1 MNIHDVVESCRSIA
15 REVAAPA
22 ADAVDREARW
32 PEHSLRAL
40 QQNGLGG
47 LVVPARFG
55 GLGHGLLGLASATE
69 ELGRACSSTSLCFG
83 MHCVGSAVLAAKA
96 TQRQAER
103 YLEPIN
109 EGRHLTTLALSEPG
123 TGVHFY
129 FPQCSCRVQPDGD
142 LVVSG
147 RKSFVTNGGHADS
160 YVVSVA
166 RPDLAPSAGGRFSCI
181 VVDRDAP
188 GTSWG
193 GDWEGLGLRGNS
205 SRELALDDVPL
216 PADRMLGEHGDQIW
230 YIFQVVAP
238 YFLTAMSGTYLGI
251 AQAAYDL
258 CREMVVHRRHEHS
271 GRGVA
276 HSPIVQHRLGTMW
289 ARIARTRA
297 LLQDAAARGDRG
309 DADALPAVLSVKAE
323 VADCVNDVV
332 GDAMTLT
339 GGRSYQ
345 KDGALS
351 RLLRDARAAHVMSPT
366 TDLLRQWVGRALL
379 ELPLLSE

>member
-1 MNIHDVVESCRSIA
+1 MNIHEVVETCRSIA
-15 REVAAPA
+15 SEFAAPA
-22 ADAVDREARW
+22 ADAVDQEARW

-40 QQNGLGG
+40 QRNGLGG

-55 GLGHGLLGLASATE
+55 GLGHGLLGLASAAE
-69 ELGRACSSTSLCFG
+69 ELARACSSTSLCFG

-147 RKSFVTNGGHADS
+147 KKSFVTNGGHVDS

-166 RPDLAPSAGGRFSCI
+166 RPDLAPSAGGRFSCV

-193 GDWEGLGLRGNS
+193 ADWDGLGLRGNA
-205 SRELALDDVPL
+205 SRELTLADVPL

-230 YIFQVVAP
+230 YVFQVVAP

-258 CREMVVHRRHEHS
+258 CREMVASRRHEHS

-276 HSPIVQHRLGTMW
+276 NSPIVQHRLGTMW

-309 DADALPAVLSVKAE
+309 DSDALPAVLSVKAE
-323 VADCVNDVV
+323 VADCVNDIV

-339 GGRSYQ
+339 GGRSYRQ
-345 KDGALS
+345 HGALP

>member
-1 MNIHDVVESCRSIA
+1 MNIQEVVESCRSVA
-15 REVAAPA
+15 SNVAAPA
-22 ADAVDREARW
+22 ADAIDRDARW
-32 PEHSLRAL
+32 PEESLRAL

-47 LVVPARFG
+47 LVVPTRFG
-55 GLGHGLLGLASATE
+55 GLGHGLFGLALASE
-69 ELGRACSSTSLCFG
+69 ELARACSSTSLCFG

-96 TQRQAER
+96 TSRQAER
-103 YLEPIN
+103 YLAPIN
-109 EGRHLTTLALSEPG
+109 EGQHLTTLALSEPG

-129 FPQCSCRVQPDGD
+129 FPQCTCRVQPDGG

-147 RKSFVTNGGHADS
+147 EKSFVTNGGHADS

-166 RPDLAPSAGGRFSCI
+166 RPDLAPDAGGRFSCV

-193 GDWEGLGLRGNS
+193 GNWEGIGLRGNS
-205 SRELALDDVPL
+205 SRELTLADVPL
-216 PADRMLGEHGDQIW
+216 AADRMLGEHGDQLW
-230 YIFQVVAP
+230 YVFQVVVP

-258 CREMVVHRRHEHS
+258 CRDSVASRRHDHS

-289 ARIARTRA
+289 ARIARTRT
-297 LLQDAAARGDRG
+297 LLHDAAARGDRG
-309 DADALPAVLSVKAE
+309 DEDTLPAVLSVKAE
-323 VADCVNDVV
+323 VADCVNEVV
-332 GDAMTLT
+332 GDAMSLT
-339 GGRSYQ
+339 GGRSYRR
-345 KDGALS
+345 DGPLP

-379 ELPLLSE
+379 ELPLLAD